1 MKNSIIFISNAIGGI
16 KTFQDTLIKFVI
28 QNNIECILLDQIN
41 LNIKNKKKIKYF
53 KIKVLDEIYNTLKI
67 LINLSNINK
76 GKRSIFIFSNPV
88 IFVIYF
94 FFIKLF
100 FKNSKIFFFVHSHL
114 TKKNILLTIINY
126 VSSILFIFINRI
138 FYVSK
143 FTKEWWDKNYFFS
156 KYAKNTIQYNSV
168 ELSDKINSK
177 NRRFSIGFIGRVS
190 REKGL
195 NKFLDIAYENRKK
208 FVFKIFSDEKLKKKI
223 KQKKFIKYYYNK
235 NISTIYKNI
244 DLLLITSPIENCPY
258 TVLEAKSYGI
268 PTLVYKTKG
277 GINEIL
283 KNNFDGIII
292 KDKKNIRV
300 FDYIIK
306 IKKNYKFFSSNA
318 FSNSK
323 KFNAKTKIKKLI
335 FDELLK

>member
-1 MKNSIIFISNAIGGI
+1 MLDLGPLIYCRKSIPRGS
-16 KTFQDTLIKFVI
+16 
-28 QNNIECILLDQIN
+28 IE
-41 LNIKNKKKIKYF
+41 KI
-53 KIKVLDEIYNTLKI
+53 
-67 LINLSNINK
+67 
-76 GKRSIFIFSNPV
+76 R
-88 IFVIYF
+88 
-94 FFIKLF
+94 
-100 FKNSKIFFFVHSHL
+100 
-114 TKKNILLTIINY
+114 
-126 VSSILFIFINRI
+126 
-138 FYVSK
+138 
-143 FTKEWWDKNYFFS
+143 

-177 NRRFSIGFIGRVS
+177 NRRFSIGFIGRLT

-208 FVFKIFSDEKLKKKI
+208 FVFKIFSDEKLKKNI

-277 GINEIL
+277 GINEII

>member
-1 MKNSIIFISNAIGGI
+1 MKNNIIFISNAIGGI
-16 KTFQDTLIKFVI
+16 KTFQDTLIKFAV

-41 LNIKNKKKIKYF
+41 HNIKNKKKIRYF
-53 KIKVLDEIYNTLKI
+53 KIKVLDEIFKTLKI
-67 LINLSNINK
+67 LIDLSNINK
-76 GKRSIFIFSNPV
+76 LKKSIFIFSNPV

-114 TKKNILLTIINY
+114 TKKKNSLIIINY
-126 VSSILFIFINRI
+126 ISRILLIFINRI

-143 FTKEWWDKNYFFS
+143 FTKRWWDKNYFFS

-168 ELSDKINSK
+168 ELSDKIKSK
-177 NRRFSIGFIGRVS
+177 NKTFSIGFIGRVS

-195 NKFLDIAYENRKK
+195 DKFLNIAHENKKK
-208 FVFKIFSDEKLKKKI
+208 FFFKIFSDEKLKKNI
-223 KQKKFIKYYYNK
+223 IQKKYIKYYYNK
-235 NISTIYKNI
+235 NISTIYRNI

-258 TVLEAKSYGI
+258 TVLEAKSFGI

-277 GINEIL
+277 GINEIV
-283 KNNFDGIII
+283 KDNFDGIII
-292 KDKKNIRV
+292 KDTKNVRV
-300 FDYIIK
+300 FDHIIK

-318 FSNSK
+318 FLNSK
-323 KFNAKTKIKKLI
+323 KFNAKTEIKKLI
-335 FDELLK
+335 FDKLLK

>member
-16 KTFQDTLIKFVI
+16 RTFQDTLIRCAI

-41 LNIKNKKKIKYF
+41 HNIKNKKKIRYF
-53 KIKVLDEIYNTLKI
+53 KIKVLDKISNTLKI

-76 GKRSIFIFSNPV
+76 LKRSIFIFSNPV

-114 TKKNILLTIINY
+114 TKKKISLIIINY
-126 VSSILFIFINRI
+126 ISSIFFIFINRI

-143 FTKEWWDKNYFFS
+143 FTKRWWDRNYFFS

-168 ELSDKINSK
+168 NLSEKINSK
-177 NRRFSIGFIGRVS
+177 NKRFSIGFVGRVS

-195 NKFLDIAYENRKK
+195 DKFLDIAYENRNK
-208 FVFKIFSDEKLKKKI
+208 FIFKIFSDEKLKKNI
-223 KQKKFIKYYYNK
+223 KQKKYIKYYYNK
-235 NISTIYKNI
+235 NVSTIYRNI

-277 GINEIL
+277 GINEIV
-283 KNNFDGIII
+283 KDNFDGIII
-292 KDKKNIRV
+292 SNKKKVRV

-323 KFNAKTKIKKLI
+323 KFNAKTEVKKLI
-335 FDELLK
+335 FDKLLK

>member
-16 KTFQDTLIKFVI
+16 KTFQDTLIKFAI
-28 QNNIECILLDQIN
+28 QNNIECILLDKIN
-41 LNIKNKKKIKYF
+41 HNLKNKKKIKYF

-67 LINLSNINK
+67 LMNLSNINK
-76 GKRSIFIFSNPV
+76 RKRSIFIFSNPV

-126 VSSILFIFINRI
+126 ISSILFIFINRI

-143 FTKEWWDKNYFFS
+143 FTKGWWDKNYFFS

-177 NRRFSIGFIGRVS
+177 NRRFSIGFIGRVT

-208 FVFKIFSDEKLKKKI
+208 FVFKVFSDEKLKKNI
-223 KQKKFIKYYYNK
+223 KQKK
-235 NISTIYKNI
+235 IYKI
-244 DLLLITSPIENCPY
+244 LL
-258 TVLEAKSYGI
+258 
-268 PTLVYKTKG
+268 
-277 GINEIL
+277 
-283 KNNFDGIII
+283 
-292 KDKKNIRV
+292 
-300 FDYIIK
+300 
-306 IKKNYKFFSSNA
+306 
-318 FSNSK
+318 
-323 KFNAKTKIKKLI
+323 
-335 FDELLK
+335 

>member
-16 KTFQDTLIKFVI
+16 RTFQDTFIRCAI

-41 LNIKNKKKIKYF
+41 HNIKDKKKIRYF
-53 KIKVLDEIYNTLKI
+53 KIKVLDEISNTLKI

-76 GKRSIFIFSNPV
+76 LKRSVFIFSNPV

-100 FKNSKIFFFVHSHL
+100 FKNSKIYFFVHSHL
-114 TKKNILLTIINY
+114 TKKKISLLIINY
-126 VSSILFIFINRI
+126 ISSILFIFINRI

-143 FTKEWWDKNYFFS
+143 FTKRWWDRNYFFS

-168 ELSDKINSK
+168 KLPDKIKSK
-177 NRRFSIGFIGRVS
+177 NKRFSIGFIGRVS

-195 NKFLDIAYENRKK
+195 DKFLDIAHENKNK
-208 FVFKIFSDEKLKKKI
+208 FIFKIFSDEKLKKNI
-223 KQKKFIKYYYNK
+223 KQKKYIKYYYNK
-235 NISTIYKNI
+235 NVSTIYKNI

-277 GINEIL
+277 GINEIV
-283 KNNFDGIII
+283 KDNFDGIII
-292 KDKKNIRV
+292 NNKKNKNV
-300 FDYIIK
+300 FDFIIK

-323 KFNAKTKIKKLI
+323 KFNAKIKVKKLI
-335 FDELLK
+335 FEKLLK